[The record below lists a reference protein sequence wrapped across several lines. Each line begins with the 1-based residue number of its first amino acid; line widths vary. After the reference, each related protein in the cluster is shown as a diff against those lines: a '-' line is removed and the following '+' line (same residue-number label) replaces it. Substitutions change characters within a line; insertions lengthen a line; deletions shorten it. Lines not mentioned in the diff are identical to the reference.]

1 MKKTTQSPLSK
12 KEFCVKNKY
21 IIEFDFNEFKMLQ
34 ESIEKMHHDEFYAH
48 WLSEFLKSKLQMT
61 EELENEALDLAGEAW
76 EMVKRGYGK
85 NLPKTFDEMVESM
98 REYVKNK
105 RDNMAKNYVA
115 DKDVLLEL
123 AGGALALTQG
133 LTGEEVKADRR
144 AMALLKNEILD
155 TKDTEIDYDTMLTKI
170 KVLRAKYE

>member
-105 RDNMAKNYVA
+105 HETTNK
-115 DKDVLLEL
+115 L
-123 AGGALALTQG
+123 
-133 LTGEEVKADRR
+133 
-144 AMALLKNEILD
+144 
-155 TKDTEIDYDTMLTKI
+155 
-170 KVLRAKYE
+170 

>member
-1 MKKTTQSPLSK
+1 M
-12 KEFCVKNKY
+12 KNKY

-133 LTGEEVKADRR
+133 LTGEEVEADKKA
-144 AMALLKNEILD
+144 MGVLWSEILY
-155 TKDTEIDYDTMLTKI
+155 TNERELDYDAMLTKI

>member
-76 EMVKRGYGK
+76 QMVLKGMAK
-85 NLPKTFDEMVESM
+85 DPPKTFEEMVEIM

-105 RDNMAKNYVA
+105 HETTNK
-115 DKDVLLEL
+115 L
-123 AGGALALTQG
+123 
-133 LTGEEVKADRR
+133 
-144 AMALLKNEILD
+144 
-155 TKDTEIDYDTMLTKI
+155 
-170 KVLRAKYE
+170 

>member
-61 EELENEALDLAGEAW
+61 EELENEALDLAGEEW
-76 EMVKRGYGK
+76 HY
-85 NLPKTFDEMVESM
+85 
-98 REYVKNK
+98 
-105 RDNMAKNYVA
+105 
-115 DKDVLLEL
+115 LE
-123 AGGALALTQG
+123 
-133 LTGEEVKADRR
+133 
-144 AMALLKNEILD
+144 
-155 TKDTEIDYDTMLTKI
+155 
-170 KVLRAKYE
+170 